1 MKIFRVVLSFDFGT
15 ALLSGF
21 VILAFCPVT
30 ISMALAKDLYSVGV
44 SVLSVIFAVFFAAL
58 AIIMSAG
65 DNDFVAFL
73 HEDGSYAEI
82 IWSFRFTVLALFVS
96 LLVALFDYSYVA
108 FRISQKAE
116 LHSRYFLL
124 VFAMCFTYSLIAVIQ
139 SVLDALKYSEI
150 RVRFL
155 DLRKRRET

>member
-1 MKIFRVVLSFDFGT
+1 MRISSLVFSFDFVAAFLTGT
-15 ALLSGF
+15 
-21 VILAFCPVT
+21 VILVFCPST

-44 SVLSVIFAVFFAAL
+44 SVLSIVFAVFFAAF

-73 HEDGSYAEI
+73 HEDGSYTEI
-82 IWSFRFTVLALFVS
+82 VGSFRFTVLALFVS
-96 LLVALFDYSYVA
+96 LLVALFDYSYAA

-124 VFAMCFTYSLIAVIQ
+124 LFAISFAYSLVAVMQ
-139 SVLDALKYSEI
+139 SVLDALKYSE
-150 RVRFL
+150 VRGKFL
-155 DLRKRRET
+155 EVRNRRRK